1 MAFVN
6 PAEVIHTLG
15 IKEGSKFADF
25 GAGTGAF
32 VLSAAPLVGV
42 TGRVY
47 AIDIQKDILLKL
59 KDTAIKAGITNTKF
73 LWCDFEVLGA
83 TKLPDDS
90 LDVVLISN
98 TLFQLEDRAGA
109 LREAYRVLKPDGSLY
124 IIDWSD
130 SFNGMGP
137 SKELIV
143 TQTEAQTLA
152 ESAGFKLKDT
162 FTPGDHHYGL
172 HFNK

>member
-6 PAEVIHTLG
+6 PSEVIHTLG

-25 GAGTGAF
+25 GAGSGAF
-32 VLSAAPLVGV
+32 VLAAAPLVGV
-42 TGRVY
+42 TGTVY

-59 KDTAIKAGITNTKF
+59 KESVINAGITNTKF
-73 LWCDFEVLGA
+73 LWCDFEILGA

-109 LREAYRVLKPDGSLY
+109 LREAYRTLKPGGSLY
-124 IIDWSD
+124 IIDWSE

-137 SKELIV
+137 SKELV
-143 TQTEAQTLA
+143 VPQADSQALA
-152 ESAGFKLKDT
+152 EAAKFVLKDT